1 MPHHHRLLHL
11 ATLLASVTTLGILIL
26 PATAHAACSN
36 AGAAPGSIGAGELR
50 RAVRC
55 IVNEER
61 AQRGLRPVRSGAA
74 LGEAARGH
82 ARDMVR
88 RGYFAHERGGSTLR
102 SRLREAGWNGDAAGE
117 TLAYGCGSLG
127 VPRAIVD
134 AWLGSPGHRD
144 ILLSRRYRR
153 AGIGLAD
160 GMPHSGGDCPG
171 AGTWVM
177 VFGAP

>member
-1 MPHHHRLLHL
+1 
-11 ATLLASVTTLGILIL
+11 
-26 PATAHAACSN
+26 
-36 AGAAPGSIGAGELR
+36 
-50 RAVRC
+50 
-55 IVNEER
+55 
-61 AQRGLRPVRSGAA
+61 VRSGAA

-88 RGYFAHERGGSTLR
+88 RGYFAHERDGSTLR

-144 ILLSRRYRR
+144 ILLSRRYHR
-153 AGIGLAD
+153 AGIGFAD

>member
-1 MPHHHRLLHL
+1 MRNDHRLLHA
-11 ATLLASVTTLGILIL
+11 ATLGVALAAFGALLL
-26 PATAHAACSN
+26 PAAGHAACPN
-36 AGAAPGSIGAGELR
+36 ADAAPGSVGAGELR

-61 AQRGLRPVRSGAA
+61 ARRDLRPVRAQGA
-74 LGEAARGH
+74 LGEAARAH
-82 ARDMVR
+82 AHDMVR
-88 RGYFAHERGGSTLR
+88 RGYFAHERPGSTLR
-102 SRLREAGWNGDAAGE
+102 SRLRDAGWDGHSAGE
-117 TLAYGCGSLG
+117 TLAWGCGGLG

-134 AWLGSPGHRD
+134 AWLGSDGHRE

-160 GMPHSGGDCPG
+160 GLPHESDCPG

-177 VFGAP
+177 VFGN

>member
-1 MPHHHRLLHL
+1 LSRR
-11 ATLLASVTTLGILIL
+11 S
-26 PATAHAACSN
+26 
-36 AGAAPGSIGAGELR
+36 GSIGDGELR

-61 AQRGLRPVRSGAA
+61 AARDLRPVRAQES

-88 RGYFAHERGGSTLR
+88 HGYFAHERDGSTLR
-102 SRLREAGWNGDAAGE
+102 SRLREAGWDGHAAGE

-134 AWLGSPGHRD
+134 AWLGSEGHRE
-144 ILLSRRYRR
+144 ILLARRYRR
-153 AGIGLAD
+153 AGIGLAE
-160 GMPHSGGDCPG
+160 GMPYRSDCPG

-177 VFGAP
+177 VFGN